1 MKIIPAIDLIN
12 GKCVRLK
19 QGNYFEQ
26 KIYSNDPVEVAKKFE
41 KDGADMIHIVDLN
54 GAKKGTQE
62 NFETIRNIVKN
73 IKIPVEVGGGI
84 RDEEA
89 ILKLLN
95 IGVYRI
101 ILGTKALEGVTRS
114 QSTSGESTRG
124 CNPLLVSLFVKEMI
138 EKFGAEKI
146 VVGVDAKNGFV
157 AIKGWQ
163 EISKIKAID
172 LIKNLEKVYVRTI
185 IYTDIAT
192 DGMMKG
198 PNLKEMLKIRSIFKG
213 ELVASGGISSKNDVL
228 KLEKIG
234 CDAVIIGKA
243 VYEGKIELKELRPI

>member
-19 QGNYFEQ
+19 QGDYSEQ
-26 KIYSNDPVEVAKKFE
+26 KIYSNDAVEVAKTFE
-41 KDGADMIHIVDLN
+41 KDGADMIHIVDLD
-54 GAKKGTQE
+54 GAKSGSQK

-73 IKIPVEVGGGI
+73 IKIPVEVGGGV
-84 RDEEA
+84 RSEET

-101 ILGTKALEGVTRS
+101 ILGTKALENL
-114 QSTSGESTRG
+114 E
-124 CNPLLVSLFVKEMI
+124 FVKEMI

-146 VVGVDAKNGFV
+146 VVGVDAKNGLV
-157 AIKGWQ
+157 AVKGWQ

-172 LIKNLEKVYVRTI
+172 FIKNLEKAGVRTI

-198 PNLKEMLKIRSIFKG
+198 PNFEEILKVREVFKG
-213 ELVASGGISSKNDVL
+213 ELVASGGVSCKEDIFKL
-228 KLEKIG
+228 KKIG
-234 CDAVIIGKA
+234 CEGVIVGKA
-243 VYEGKIELKELRPI
+243 VYEGKIKLKELRIKS